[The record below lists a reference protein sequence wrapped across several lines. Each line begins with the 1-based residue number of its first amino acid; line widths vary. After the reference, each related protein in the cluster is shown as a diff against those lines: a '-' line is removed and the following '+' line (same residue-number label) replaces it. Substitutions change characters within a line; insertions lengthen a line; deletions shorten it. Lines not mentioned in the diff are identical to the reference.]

1 MAVYLLQNNHEGFCK
16 KVFFL
21 DITKKASISDWTGQ
35 RRWSLLEARGSC
47 QTCSIDGWFINLG
60 GINNGNSSYF
70 PPLFTKILDGKPSDQ
85 IETIN
90 LREPASRFQPLPKLP
105 YPIACA
111 TTLLTKD
118 SYYLFGGISSFGP
131 TSSCFKVYFERDP
144 NCILFDDLA
153 NKTPTG
159 IDPA

>member
-1 MAVYLLQNNHEGFCK
+1 ADFKANHDGFCK
-16 KVFFL
+16 KVSFL

-60 GINNGNSSYF
+60 GINN
-70 PPLFTKILDGKPSDQ
+70 DGKPSDK

-90 LREPASRFQPLPKLP
+90 LREPASRFQPLPNVP

-118 SYYLFGGISSFGP
+118 SFYLFGGISSFGP

-153 NKTPTG
+153 NKTPSG